1 MTLSLTPSGNVNLFP
16 MALGPPETFR
26 RRSKSRKHRITR
38 HKKAADEIYDLQMRE
53 AVLRWTRAGLP
64 DSDIAQRLGQSIPRI
79 KRYREDAI
87 RRATQ
92 RALDRAKT
100 GPVLDL
106 SSGCSCLPPPRSK
119 DSPRTPTSGWGPV
132 SGQRRLSPPR
142 STYVPP
148 GVSGEILDPPEVV
161 QLRKDCLQLRKAMV
175 PFDQMADL
183 LGVSEQ
189 ECRKRA
195 AEALRE
201 IELSEHAN
209 ADLERRLMIEQLDQM
224 IAGIHAPA
232 TGRKLDGSP
241 TMIDLGAIDRMLKL
255 MKQKADLLGLSA
267 PPAVDI
273 RIRLQALADE
283 GGYDIVDLE
292 EIARDVL
299 LAHKLKLPEFR

>member
-1 MTLSLTPSGNVNLFP
+1 MTLSLTLSGNLNLFP
-16 MALGPPETFR
+16 MELGPPETFR
-26 RRSKSRKHRITR
+26 RRSNQRKLRIKR
-38 HKKAADEIYDLQMRE
+38 AKNAAKEIYDLQMRE
-53 AVLRWTRAGLP
+53 AVLRYTRSGL
-64 DSDIAQRLGQSIPRI
+64 DDADIARRLGQSIPRI
-79 KRYREDAI
+79 KRYREDSVQRAT
-87 RRATQ
+87 RRAISRNSPGVLPFIPQ
-92 RALDRAKT
+92 WERSVNRPRALPS
-100 GPVLDL
+100 G
-106 SSGCSCLPPPRSK
+106 SSA
-119 DSPRTPTSGWGPV
+119 
-132 SGQRRLSPPR
+132 
-142 STYVPP
+142 P
-148 GVSGEILDPPEVV
+148 GVSGEILDPPEVI

-175 PFDQMADL
+175 PFDRMADL
-183 LGVSEQ
+183 LGVSERD
-189 ECRKRA
+189 CRVRT

-201 IELSEHAN
+201 IEQSEHAN

-232 TGRKLDGSP
+232 TGRKIDGKP
-241 TMIDLGAIDRMLKL
+241 TLVDLGAIDRMLKL